1 MASMSLFDEVM
12 RAEERVRAHVRET
25 PVEPS
30 DVLGALGNCTVHL
43 KCENFQRTGSF
54 KFRGAISKILALS
67 EAERS
72 RGVVTA
78 STGNHGLA
86 VSLAARLL
94 GIPATIYHPVDAS
107 KTKLEGI
114 GALGATPVAF
124 GEDCVLCEGE
134 ARAHVQREGLAYVSP
149 YNDIQVAAGQGTLAV
164 ELSRQLDGVDAVFVS
179 VGGGGLISGVGAF
192 LKQWQPHVQ
201 VYGCSPVN
209 SAVMLHS
216 LASEDLLEMT
226 SLPTLSDGTAG
237 GVEAGSITHGYCQ
250 SLIDHPVFVSE
261 AEIAEAMRL
270 VIGRHHMLVEGAAG
284 AAVAGFLQKA
294 PELKG
299 KRVVIVLCGANL
311 GVETL
316 REVLC
321 VS

>member
-149 YNDIQVAAGQGTLAV
+149 YNDIQVA
-164 ELSRQLDGVDAVFVS
+164 
-179 VGGGGLISGVGAF
+179 
-192 LKQWQPHVQ
+192 
-201 VYGCSPVN
+201 
-209 SAVMLHS
+209 
-216 LASEDLLEMT
+216 
-226 SLPTLSDGTAG
+226 LSDLYL
-237 GVEAGSITHGYCQ
+237 EPSDISIRLVNRRTKEYVY
-250 SLIDHPVFVSE
+250 LIDLITNKFADSNQDE
-261 AEIAEAMRL
+261 KRFILRE
-270 VIGRHHMLVEGAAG
+270 
-284 AAVAGFLQKA
+284 FLQELPGRLELI
-294 PELKG
+294 PEE
-299 KRVVIVLCGANL
+299 I
-311 GVETL
+311 E
-316 REVLC
+316 
-321 VS
+321 